1 MLQMVLEMSHVKII
15 KTYIDS
21 LSLFSAVDISCS
33 KQKLTPF
40 METLFSA
47 VVQKYDATVSR
58 EDILLSNDVLF
69 KCGIPS
75 FVADFVTVV
84 GWADSEGSNYNA
96 QDLSALGNLLV
107 SSLQTSKC
115 IGLRIYI
122 VLNWTT

>member
-1 MLQMVLEMSHVKII
+1 
-15 KTYIDS
+15 
-21 LSLFSAVDISCS
+21 
-33 KQKLTPF
+33 

-107 SSLQTSKC
+107 SSLQTSKF
-115 IGLRIYI
+115 IGLRIDI

>member
-1 MLQMVLEMSHVKII
+1 M
-15 KTYIDS
+15 
-21 LSLFSAVDISCS
+21 
-33 KQKLTPF
+33 
-40 METLFSA
+40 
-47 VVQKYDATVSR
+47 
-58 EDILLSNDVLF
+58 LSNDVLF

-107 SSLQTSKC
+107 SSKC
-115 IGLRIYI
+115 IGLRIDI

>member
-1 MLQMVLEMSHVKII
+1 MVLETSHVKTI
-15 KTYIDS
+15 KTNQIHF
-21 LSLFSAVDISCS
+21 LFFSAVDISCLDS
-33 KQKLTPF
+33 KQKPTLSWK
-40 METLFSA
+40 TLFSA

-107 SSLQTSKC
+107 CSHQTSKC
-115 IGLRIYI
+115 IGLRINI

>member
-1 MLQMVLEMSHVKII
+1 MKKH
-15 KTYIDS
+15 
-21 LSLFSAVDISCS
+21 LFSS
-33 KQKLTPF
+33 
-40 METLFSA
+40 
-47 VVQKYDATVSR
+47 VVQKYEATVSR

-107 SSLQTSKC
+107 ESHQTSIC
-115 IGLRIYI
+115 IGLRIDTVSY
-122 VLNWTT
+122 WTT

>member
-15 KTYIDS
+15 K
-21 LSLFSAVDISCS
+21 AKVN
-33 KQKLTPF
+33 PF

-84 GWADSEGSNYNA
+84 GWADSEGSNYDA